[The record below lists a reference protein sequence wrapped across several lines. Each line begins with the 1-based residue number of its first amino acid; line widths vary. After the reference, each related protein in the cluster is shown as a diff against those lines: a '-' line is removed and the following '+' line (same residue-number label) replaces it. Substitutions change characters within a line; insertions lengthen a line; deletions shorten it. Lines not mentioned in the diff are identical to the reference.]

1 MLRKA
6 KKNRKQEEKNKK
18 YQELFDKN
26 DVNGD
31 GVLSPPELRL
41 FHRKYLPNHSHI
53 RSIRYPKSFFRV
65 LLNGI
70 NMKMSQAEIDEL
82 IEMIDSNR
90 DGEISRDEFV
100 TFFKKLKLIK

>member
-1 MLRKA
+1 MAMVFFRHRNLGFSIEIIFQTVALTPR
-6 KKNRKQEEKNKK
+6 
-18 YQELFDKN
+18 
-26 DVNGD
+26 
-31 GVLSPPELRL
+31 S
-41 FHRKYLPNHSHI
+41 FHLTLTQYSCPNCNH
-53 RSIRYPKSFFRV
+53 YETKLFFRV

-100 TFFKKLKLIK
+100 TFFKKLKLIN